1 MSILIKSAIIVD
13 SKSNFNFKKKDIYIK
28 DGVIVDI
35 ADSINSKSE
44 NKFVL
49 KNLHVSRGW
58 MDTSVSFGE
67 PGYEERE
74 NISNGLVTAASS
86 GFTSI
91 LLNPDCYPLV
101 DNHSS
106 VEFLRKKSLN
116 TTTNIYPIA
125 NLTNNS
131 NGSDLASLYD
141 MKLAGAVGFG
151 DYKKSI
157 VNSSILKIAL
167 EYTKTFGGRVISFCQ
182 DEFLSKKGVLNE
194 SIVSTELVRL
204 GMTDAVIFDENGTN
218 VLPAQV
224 LYKKNILTL
233 RGSYRPMT
241 NVNEEMFKKS
251 LEEFLKEKKVKKE
264 DTLVVFEIT
273 LSNLRSAG
281 NIDDSDYLDRAKLL
295 CSMGHMVMIS
305 NFSEYYKLVQYLTLY
320 TKKQLGLTMG
330 VSNFIEIF
338 DEQYYDN
345 LKGGILEAFGNIF
358 KNNMKVYLYPLLDKD
373 TGEIIN
379 SDNLI
384 LENKMK
390 EFYKYFKVNNKI
402 RDLEFNHDFLEIF
415 SKDILKKIK
424 NNEKGWENKV
434 PKSISKM
441 IIKNKM
447 FGYK

>member
-13 SKSNFNFKKKDIYIK
+13 SKSNFNFKKKDILIK
-28 DGVIVDI
+28 NGVIVDI

-44 NKFVL
+44 NKIEL
-49 KNLHVSRGW
+49 ENLHVSRGW

-74 NISNGLVTAASS
+74 NIPNGLLTAASS

-157 VNSSILKIAL
+157 VDSSILKIAL

-194 SIVSTELVRL
+194 SIVSTELGLKGIPNISESINLYRDIEILRYSGGKIHIPYVTTSKGVNLIR
-204 GMTDAVIFDENGTN
+204 DA
-218 VLPAQV
+218 
-224 LYKKNILTL
+224 KKNNLDITASVSLAHITFSENDIPEFDTNYKLIPPLRSESDLNSLKEGLVDGTLDYLTSMHEPYDIDNKKVVFDKASSGSVGLESMFGLMNNQFTLEKTIDILT
-233 RGSYRPMT
+233 RRKITFEVDDHPIKIGS
-241 NVNEEMFKKS
+241 
-251 LEEFLKEKKVKKE
+251 LA
-264 DTLVVFEIT
+264 D
-273 LSNLRSAG
+273 LSIFNPDK
-281 NIDDSDYLDRAKLL
+281 N
-295 CSMGHMVMIS
+295 
-305 NFSEYYKLVQYLTLY
+305 YK
-320 TKKQLGLTMG
+320 
-330 VSNFIEIF
+330 
-338 DEQYYDN
+338 
-345 LKGGILEAFGNIF
+345 
-358 KNNMKVYLYPLLDKD
+358 
-373 TGEIIN
+373 
-379 SDNLI
+379 
-384 LENKMK
+384 
-390 EFYKYFKVNNKI
+390 
-402 RDLEFNHDFLEIF
+402 F
-415 SKDILKKIK
+415 SKDHILSTSK
-424 NNEKGWENKV
+424 NCAFIDSKLKGVVYGSVNGKNITLNKLWT
-434 PKSISKM
+434 
-441 IIKNKM
+441 
-447 FGYK
+447 